1 MGAKTAAAPELLA
14 EQKEGVLLL
23 TLNRPEVLNSLTGA
37 MLSGLSESLKKA
49 AKDPGVRSVI
59 LTAKGRAFC
68 AGADLADL
76 RARQK
81 GTGVSLGDELR
92 RHFNPL
98 ILQIRRLE
106 KPVIGA
112 VNGLA
117 AGAGASLILSCD
129 IKIAA
134 PHSRFILAFGQVGLV
149 PDSGMTYDLPRR
161 MGLSLA
167 LEYAWTGRPITAD
180 RALEFGLVN
189 RVAASEEE
197 TLALAWDMARQL
209 AAKAPLAV
217 GMAKRAMNRAF
228 DNDLE
233 AQLEY
238 EAELQE
244 TLGKTKDHAE
254 GVAAFLEKRKP
265 AFKGE

>member
-1 MGAKTAAAPELLA
+1 MAATATAPELLV
-14 EQKEGVLLL
+14 EQKEGVLVL
-23 TLNRPEVLNSLTGA
+23 TLNRPEVLNALTA
-37 MLSGLSESLKKA
+37 TMLSGISESLKKA
-49 AKDPGVRSVI
+49 STDKTVRSVV

-68 AGADLADL
+68 AGADLGDL

-81 GTGVSLGDELR
+81 TSGVSLGEELR
-92 RHFNPL
+92 HHFNPL

-129 IKIAA
+129 VKFAA
-134 PHSRFILAFGQVGLV
+134 PHARFILAFGQVGLV
-149 PDSGMTYDLPRR
+149 PDSGMTYDLPRH

-167 LEYAWTGRPITAD
+167 IEHAWTGRPITAD

-189 RVAASEEE
+189 RVASSEEE
-197 TLALAWDMARQL
+197 ALALAWDMAREL
-209 AAKAPLAV
+209 ASKAPLAL
-217 GMAKRAMNRAF
+217 GRAKRAMNAALK
-228 DNDLE
+228 NDLE
-233 AQLEY
+233 TQLEF

-244 TLGKTKDHAE
+244 ALGKTKDHAE

-265 AFKGE
+265 IFKGE

>member
-1 MGAKTAAAPELLA
+1 MASATADPELLV
-14 EQKEGVLLL
+14 ERRESVLVL
-23 TLNRPEVLNSLTGA
+23 TLNRPGVLNALTGA
-37 MLSGLSESLKKA
+37 MLAGLADSLRSA
-49 AKDPGVRSVI
+49 EKDAGVRAVI

-76 RARQK
+76 KARQQ
-81 GTGVSLGDELR
+81 GAGVSLGDELR

-129 IKIAA
+129 VKFAA
-134 PHSRFILAFGQVGLV
+134 PHARFILAFGQVGLA
-149 PDSGMTYDLPRR
+149 PDSGMTYYLPRHL
-161 MGLSLA
+161 GLSLA
-167 LEYAWTGRPITAD
+167 IEHAWTGRPITAD

-189 RVAASEEE
+189 RVASSEEE
-197 TLALAWDMARQL
+197 ALALAWDTAREL
-209 AAKAPLAV
+209 ASKAPLAL
-217 GMAKRAMNRAF
+217 GRTKRAMNAAL
-228 DNDLE
+228 DHDLE
-233 AQLEY
+233 TQLEF

-244 TLGKTKDHAE
+244 ALGKTQDHAE

-265 AFKGE
+265 VFKGE

>member
-1 MGAKTAAAPELLA
+1 MAAPELLVD
-14 EQKEGVLLL
+14 QKEGVLVL

-49 AKDPGVRSVI
+49 AADKSVRSVV

-81 GTGVSLGDELR
+81 GLGVSLGEELR

-112 VNGLA
+112 ANGLA

-134 PHSRFILAFGQVGLV
+134 PHARFILAFGQVGLV
-149 PDSGMTYDLPRR
+149 PDSGMTYYLPRH

-167 LEYAWTGRPITAD
+167 IEHAWTGRPITAD
-180 RALEFGLVN
+180 RALDFGLVN
-189 RVAASEEE
+189 RVASSEEE
-197 TLALAWDMARQL
+197 ALTLAWDMARQL
-209 AAKAPLAV
+209 ATKAPLAL

-228 DNDLE
+228 DHDLE
-233 AQLEY
+233 TQLEY

-265 AFKGE
+265 VFKGE